1 MKRRSAMYDNSR
13 RLDITTD
20 ELITLFNQL
29 SEADKQTVR
38 EFIFAI
44 NSSSEREQPLD
55 PQILEN

>member
-1 MKRRSAMYDNSR
+1 MYDNSR